1 MKRRERTDV
10 ESENGKTKQR
20 GTAVESMKRK
30 GTHGPRQGKG
40 REEENEDEGKA
51 GKGKTNEER
60 ERRRKNKAMKRIRTN
75 Q

>member
-20 GTAVESMKRK
+20 GTAVESTKRK
-30 GTHGPRQGKG
+30 GTRKPREGKG

-60 ERRRKNKAMKRIRTN
+60 ERRRKDKAMKRMRTN